1 MPGLGRQRHPA
12 FFIPKKYHEEYDRVI
27 ILARIGKPV
36 YKKVFMDVDDEY
48 EGDAEE
54 ADQGLPTD
62 GRVEDADDEDGGG
75 GNDEGWEDTERS
87 DYEPDLKRRK
97 LTARRK
103 GLRSQSRRPGA
114 PSTKGSDKDKGKMR
128 GDDPPLSSLG
138 IMRRGKRDVRA
149 ARDSSSSPERDQS
162 VGTRRR
168 KETNQ
173 ARIDFMSS
181 MVAFK
186 QAAQSRMYSY
196 IA

>member
-1 MPGLGRQRHPA
+1 MPDLGRQRHPA

-36 YKKVFMDVDDEY
+36 YKKVSMDVDDEH

-114 PSTKGSDKDKGKMR
+114 PKLK
-128 GDDPPLSSLG
+128 SSG
-138 IMRRGKRDVRA
+138 ATSRRHSQVQRPAVRTPNSE
-149 ARDSSSSPERDQS
+149 SSQGGNPSSPGVVIS
-162 VGTRRR
+162 T
-168 KETNQ
+168 
-173 ARIDFMSS
+173 
-181 MVAFK
+181 
-186 QAAQSRMYSY
+186 AQQGQ
-196 IA
+196 